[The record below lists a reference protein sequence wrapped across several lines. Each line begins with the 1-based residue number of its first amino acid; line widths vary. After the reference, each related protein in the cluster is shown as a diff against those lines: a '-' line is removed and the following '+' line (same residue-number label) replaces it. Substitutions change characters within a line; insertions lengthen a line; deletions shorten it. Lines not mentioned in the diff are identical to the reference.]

1 MKLLALIP
9 IAAWTLGLTPPSF
22 ALAEER
28 RLTLSQFLEEVR
40 AKNPDLQVE
49 KANVMASEAR
59 ASGIRIN
66 PPMVGYMQ
74 MKEQGRTN
82 PGYEISQ
89 EIPFPTKITQ
99 DKKVRD
105 LELESQKESSNY
117 QKTSILAEART
128 AYVAF
133 WNTHARLEILKQKH
147 HWLKHHVKLTRT
159 TSWSDTAAKIHL
171 LEVESNADIA
181 ENEVLALESELV
193 EKRNALKIF
202 APDLK
207 TDDITPIEPPV
218 VSVQMEKA
226 KTGPDIAW
234 KEKDLKA
241 REAMEGLKKQS
252 YLPDFFVRLRS
263 FNGNEISPESQELMV
278 GVSLPFLF
286 FWQPRAEVAEA
297 SAQKMK
303 AEAELQKSKIEF
315 ESKISSLAK
324 KAEAIEAQLKN
335 LNEKLIPRAERRT
348 KLVRNL
354 SQRTMEGLD
363 QHKSV
368 MLGLLDLK
376 SKAVDLRLE
385 HENIVSE
392 IVKLTGETS
401 KAGAK

>member
-335 LNEKLIPRAERRT
+335 LNEKLIPRAERACP
-348 KLVRNL
+348 
-354 SQRTMEGLD
+354 SI
-363 QHKSV
+363 S
-368 MLGLLDLK
+368 
-376 SKAVDLRLE
+376 
-385 HENIVSE
+385 
-392 IVKLTGETS
+392 
-401 KAGAK
+401 

>member
-1 MKLLALIP
+1 MKLPVLI
-9 IAAWTLGLTPPSF
+9 IVAAWTLGLTPSSF
-22 ALAEER
+22 ASVEGK

-40 AKNPDLQVE
+40 SKNLDLAVE
-49 KANVMASEAR
+49 KANVDAAEAR

-99 DKKVRD
+99 DKKVRN
-105 LELESQKESSNY
+105 LELEAQKESSNY
-117 QKTSILAEART
+117 QQASIVASART

-133 WNTHARLEILKQKH
+133 WNAYSRLELLKEKRD
-147 HWLKHHVKLTRT
+147 WLHHHVKLTRT

-171 LEVESNADIA
+171 LEVESDADLA
-181 ENEVLALESELV
+181 ENEVLALESELL
-193 EKRNALKIF
+193 EKRNALKVF

-207 TDDITPIEPPV
+207 SENIVPIEPPI
-218 VSVQMEKA
+218 VSIQVEKSSS
-226 KTGPDIAW
+226 GPEIAW
-234 KEKDLKA
+234 KEKELQA
-241 REAMEGLKKQS
+241 REAFVGMKKQS

-263 FNGNEISPESQELMV
+263 FNGNEMSLQSQELMV

-297 SAQKMK
+297 SAQKIK
-303 AEAELQKSKIEF
+303 AEAELQKSRIEF
-315 ESKISSLAK
+315 ESKLSSLTKRAQS
-324 KAEAIEAQLKN
+324 IEAQVKN
-335 LNEKLIPRAERRT
+335 LKDRLIPRAERRT

-354 SQRTMEGLD
+354 STRTMEGLD

-368 MLGLLDLK
+368 VLGLLDLK
-376 SKAVDLRLE
+376 TKAVDLRLD
-385 HENIVSE
+385 HENIISE
-392 IVKLTGETS
+392 IVKLTGDTLRV
-401 KAGAK
+401 GAK